1 MLKHYF
7 SISLLT
13 FKHISLYFWYYKTY
27 LTKGI
32 LMSILDNVDAATNLA
47 KNNELQL
54 LVFRISE
61 HTDSAYYA
69 INVFK
74 TREVVESKNHFLTQ
88 IPSSHPLLEGTII
101 LRGLQI
107 PILNLPVWLG
117 TQLSQEDI
125 EKSNILIC
133 DFNGVIIGLRIMSA
147 FRVIKKNWN
156 EMHAP
161 DSYRLKE
168 DGVVMNDTRLED
180 GSLCLILDYEKL
192 LSDVIPQA
200 MVDIEGDT
208 ANLKDIKIPDKLKYG
223 TILIAEDS
231 KTAQRHLIQIF
242 NNANINMEIFNN
254 GQKLVDYVFSLG
266 EKAND
271 IPAIITDIEMPE
283 MSGFTVIKT
292 LRTNINTKD
301 IPIIVNSSMTG
312 TNNKREAEVLG
323 ADAFID
329 KTKSHNIIPLIISV
343 MK

>member
-1 MLKHYF
+1 
-7 SISLLT
+7 
-13 FKHISLYFWYYKTY
+13 
-27 LTKGI
+27 
-32 LMSILDNVDAATNLA
+32 MSVLDNVDAATNLA

-54 LVFRISE
+54 LVFRVSDKE
-61 HTDSAYYA
+61 DSAYYA

-74 TREVVESKNHFLTQ
+74 TREVVESKNHYITQ
-88 IPSSHPLLEGTII
+88 IPSSHPLLNGTII

-107 PILNLPVWLG
+107 PILDLPAWLG
-117 TQLSQEDI
+117 IHLTKEDI
-125 EKSNILIC
+125 QKSNILIC

-192 LSDVIPQA
+192 LADVIPQA
-200 MVDIEGDT
+200 LVDVAKDT
-208 ANLKDIKIPDKLKYG
+208 ANLNEILIPDKLKHG
-223 TILIAEDS
+223 TVLIAEDS

-242 NNANINMEIFNN
+242 RNANIDMKLFDN
-254 GQKLVDYVFSLG
+254 GKKLVDYVESLG
-266 EKAND
+266 EDASE

-283 MSGFTVIKT
+283 MSGFTVIKI
-292 LRTNINTKD
+292 LKINPNTRN

-312 TNNKREAEVLG
+312 DNNKREAEVLG
-323 ADAFID
+323 ADGFID
-329 KTKSHNIIPLIISV
+329 KTKSHNVIPLIVSV

>member
-1 MLKHYF
+1 
-7 SISLLT
+7 
-13 FKHISLYFWYYKTY
+13 
-27 LTKGI
+27 
-32 LMSILDNVDAATNLA
+32 MSVLDNVDAATNLA

-54 LVFRISE
+54 LVFRVSNK
-61 HTDSAYYA
+61 TDSAYYA

-74 TREVVESKNHFLTQ
+74 TREVVESKNHYITQ
-88 IPSSHPLLEGTII
+88 IPSAHKLLKGTII

-107 PILNLPVWLG
+107 PILALPEWLG
-117 TQLSQEDI
+117 IHLTKDEI
-125 EKSNILIC
+125 KKSNILIC

-156 EMHAP
+156 QMHAP

-192 LSDVIPQA
+192 LADVIPQA
-200 MVDIEGDT
+200 MVDVVADT
-208 ANLKDIKIPDKLKYG
+208 ANLKEMSIPEKLKKG
-223 TILIAEDS
+223 TVLIAEDS
-231 KTAQRHLIQIF
+231 KTAQRHLTQIF
-242 NNANINMEIFNN
+242 TNARINMKLFDN
-254 GQKLVDYVFSLG
+254 GKKLIDYIQSLG
-266 EKAND
+266 ESASD

-283 MSGFTVIKT
+283 MSGFTVVKLLKSNPI
-292 LRTNINTKD
+292 TKE

-312 TNNKREAEVLG
+312 SNNKREAEVLG
-323 ADAFID
+323 ANAFID

>member
-1 MLKHYF
+1 
-7 SISLLT
+7 
-13 FKHISLYFWYYKTY
+13 
-27 LTKGI
+27 
-32 LMSILDNVDAATNLA
+32 MSVLDNVDAATNLA

-61 HTDSAYYA
+61 ESDSAYYA

-74 TREVVESKNHFLTQ
+74 TREVVESKNHYLTQ
-88 IPSSHPLLEGTII
+88 IPSSHTLLEGTII

-107 PILNLPVWLG
+107 PILNLPQWLG
-117 TQLSQEDI
+117 TTLTKEEI

-147 FRVIKKNWN
+147 YRVIKKNWN

-161 DSYRLKE
+161 DSYRLKS
-168 DGVVMNDTRLED
+168 DGLVMNDTRLED

-200 MVDIEGDT
+200 MVDVVQDTKNLSNIE
-208 ANLKDIKIPDKLKYG
+208 IPDKLKNG

-231 KTAQRHLIQIF
+231 KTAQRALTQIF
-242 NNANINMEIFNN
+242 KNAKLDMKMFEN
-254 GQKLVDYVFSLG
+254 GKKLVDYVMSL
-266 EKAND
+266 ED
-271 IPAIITDIEMPE
+271 PTQIPAIITDIEMPE
-283 MSGFTVIKT
+283 MSGFTVIQT
-292 LRTNINTKD
+292 LRKNPKCTT

-323 ADAFID
+323 ASGFVD
-329 KTKSHNIIPLIISV
+329 KTKSHNIIPLIIEI
-343 MK
+343 MNGQ

>member
-1 MLKHYF
+1 
-7 SISLLT
+7 
-13 FKHISLYFWYYKTY
+13 
-27 LTKGI
+27 
-32 LMSILDNVDAATNLA
+32 MSVLDNVDAATNLA

-54 LVFRISE
+54 LVFRISDKK
-61 HTDSAYYA
+61 DSAYYA

-88 IPSSHPLLEGTII
+88 IPSSHPLLEGTIM

-107 PILNLPVWLG
+107 PLLNLPSWLG
-117 TQLSQEDI
+117 TDLTKE
-125 EKSNILIC
+125 ELKKSNILIC
-133 DFNGVIIGLRIMSA
+133 DFNGVVIGLRIMSA

-180 GSLCLILDYEKL
+180 GSLCLILDYEKFL
-192 LSDVIPQA
+192 AEVIPQA
-200 MVDIEGDT
+200 MVDVSSAVTDLDGLT
-208 ANLKDIKIPDKLKYG
+208 IPDKLKRG
-223 TILIAEDS
+223 TVLIAEDS
-231 KTAQRHLIQIF
+231 KTAQRHLIHIF
-242 NNANINMEIFNN
+242 RNANIDMKLFDN
-254 GQKLVDYVFSLG
+254 GKKLVDYINALE
-266 EKAND
+266 EKVSE

-292 LRTNINTKD
+292 LKANPLTKD

-312 TNNKREAEVLG
+312 DNNKREAEVLG
-323 ADAFID
+323 ANGFID
-329 KTKSHNIIPLIISV
+329 KTKSHNVIPLIVSV

>member
-1 MLKHYF
+1 
-7 SISLLT
+7 
-13 FKHISLYFWYYKTY
+13 
-27 LTKGI
+27 
-32 LMSILDNVDAATNLA
+32 MSVLDNVDAATNLA

-54 LVFRISE
+54 LVFRISDSK
-61 HTDSAYYA
+61 DSAYYA

-74 TREVVESKNHFLTQ
+74 TREVVESKNHYLTQ

-107 PILNLPVWLG
+107 PILNLPAWLG
-117 TQLSQEDI
+117 KPLENADI

-133 DFNGVIIGLRIMSA
+133 DFNGIIIGLRIMSA
-147 FRVIKKNWN
+147 FRVIKKNWS

-180 GSLCLILDYEKL
+180 GSLCLILDYEKF

-200 MVDIEGDT
+200 MVDVELDSLELDRST
-208 ANLKDIKIPDKLKYG
+208 IPPKLKNG
-223 TILIAEDS
+223 TVLIAEDS
-231 KTAQRHLIQIF
+231 KTAQRALINIF
-242 NNANINMEIFNN
+242 ENANIDMQMFDN
-254 GQKLVDYVFSLG
+254 GKKLIDYIVSLG
-266 EKAND
+266 ENASA

-292 LRTNINTKD
+292 LKANPNSRD

-312 TNNKREAEVLG
+312 DNNKREAQTLG

-329 KTKSHNIIPLIISV
+329 KTKSHNVIPLIISV

>member
-1 MLKHYF
+1 
-7 SISLLT
+7 
-13 FKHISLYFWYYKTY
+13 
-27 LTKGI
+27 
-32 LMSILDNVDAATNLA
+32 MSVLDNVDAATNLA

-54 LVFRISE
+54 LVFRISDKA
-61 HTDSAYYA
+61 DSAYYA

-74 TREVVESKNHFLTQ
+74 TREVVESKRHYLTQ
-88 IPSSHPLLEGTII
+88 IPSAHPLLEGSII

-107 PILNLPVWLG
+107 PILDLPAWLG
-117 TQLSQEDI
+117 TTLTKE
-125 EKSNILIC
+125 ETERSNILIC

-147 FRVIKKNWN
+147 YRVIKKNWN

-200 MVDIEGDT
+200 MVDVAANT
-208 ANLKDIKIPDKLKYG
+208 ADLATITIPEKLKNG
-223 TILIAEDS
+223 TVLIAEDS

-242 NNANINMEIFNN
+242 TNANIDMKLFEN
-254 GQKLVDYVFSLG
+254 GKKLIDYINDLG
-266 EKAND
+266 EAAKD

-283 MSGFTVIKT
+283 MSGFTVLK
-292 LRTNINTKD
+292 LLKENPYTKD
-301 IPIIVNSSMTG
+301 TPVIVNSSMTG
-312 TNNKREAEVLG
+312 DNNKREAEVLG
-323 ADAFID
+323 ADGFID
-329 KTKSHNIIPLIISV
+329 KTKSHNVIPLIVSV